1 MDKVGIKIKSNDK
14 IAKSI
19 SIIRKYTNL
28 PIGDIK
34 SKIINDEYVMVCGY
48 TDENGIKNI
57 VKAYKDV
64 TSLGVDVVI
73 YEHNRVTTVDF
84 LINLINM
91 YSDIEKDIQEMDDFI
106 HGESL

>member
-1 MDKVGIKIKSNDK
+1 MEICLKVKSNDK

-106 HGESL
+106 HGDDYQ